1 MRKSRKLRLFVIT
14 AVMVLST
21 AVLGLPNN
29 KVACA
34 FAFCDTCCGDCSR
47 ESLQIYNQCIDGGGT
62 RAECRQQDYEYYY
75 RCTQLFCPTCN
86 CRF

>member
-1 MRKSRKLRLFVIT
+1 MKQRVLIALF
-14 AVMVLST
+14 MLLSI
-21 AVLGLPNN
+21 AALGLSSSRT
-29 KVACA
+29 ACA
-34 FAFCDTCCGDCSR
+34 FGACDTCCGDCSR

-75 RCTQLFCPTCN
+75 RCTTLFCPTCN